1 MTKNLLTI
9 RNRRLTL
16 AGAAF
21 AILAGASMAQPT
33 EVVVV
38 EAARALKAAA
48 PSSVATVR
56 EVSLQG
62 WVRYNDIDL
71 ATTAGASELHKRI
84 EQTATSLC
92 KELDDKYP
100 LIVDDSC
107 VKNAVKAAMV
117 DADKVIDARHA
128 ASKSP

>member
-1 MTKNLLTI
+1 MKKSLFT
-9 RNRRLTL
+9 RREFRLTQVGVGFAIA
-16 AGAAF
+16 AGAAV
-21 AILAGASMAQPT
+21 AQPT

-38 EAARALKAAA
+38 EAERALKAPS

-62 WVRYNDIDL
+62 WVRYADLDL
-71 ATTAGASELHKRI
+71 ATGAGASELHKRI

-107 VKNAVKAAMV
+107 VKNAVKGAMA
-117 DADKVIDARHA
+117 DADKAIDARRA
-128 ASKSP
+128 ASKNP

>member
-1 MTKNLLTI
+1 MKKSLLTS
-9 RNRRLTL
+9 RKLRLTL
-16 AGAAF
+16 VGAGFAIAAGAAV
-21 AILAGASMAQPT
+21 GQPT

-38 EAARALKAAA
+38 EAERALKAAA

-62 WVRYNDIDL
+62 WVRYNDLDL
-71 ATTAGASELHKRI
+71 ATGAGASELHERI
-84 EQTATSLC
+84 EQTAKSLC

-107 VKNAVKAAMV
+107 VKNAVKGAMA
-117 DADKVIDARHA
+117 DADKAIDARRT
-128 ASKSP
+128 ASKNP